1 MSRLIDRFGAVAASE
16 RADAVSLFES
26 WKGDP
31 PTSDAMTDFKSFVNE
46 GYFGHGLV
54 YSLVGIRARLL
65 SEVEFRFK
73 NGDGELTSRPK
84 ELAKPGNMIFQ
95 MEQDG
100 SLAGNA
106 YLLKTPDGL
115 QRLNPGKMQ
124 VVSDGGRWVAG
135 YFYWKDG
142 INNGRP
148 KFFEADE
155 VAHWAPVPD
164 PLRPFMGMSWLTPV
178 ASEILGDAEME
189 SHRRKFFANAA
200 TPNMIVKIMQLLT
213 PEARKTVE
221 DAVARK
227 YTGENAYKTMVID
240 AGADVQIV
248 GSNFKDMSFVDL
260 QAAGELR
267 LCQAAGVPPQ
277 LAATALGL
285 NASTFTNS
293 VQSFRFWA
301 DGTIRPLWRSMANA
315 LETVVDV
322 PPGETLWYDDS
333 KVPALQQ
340 DAKDAAEILD
350 FNARTIT
357 ALGRGGWTPES
368 SRDAVDAGNLA
379 LLDHTGLV
387 PTTLQTEDDL
397 LDSDADDAGDED
409 ASPNDA
415 LEDV

>member
-1 MSRLIDRFGAVAASE
+1 MRLIDRFSAGAMGE

-31 PTSDAMTDFKSFVNE
+31 PTSDAMSDFDSYVNE
-46 GYFGHGLV
+46 AYLSHGLV
-54 YSLVGIRARLL
+54 FALIGARARLL
-65 SEVEFRFK
+65 SEVDFRFRRDDDDVLFSSPALAQLK
-73 NGDGELTSRPK
+73 RPGDMVFR
-84 ELAKPGNMIFQ
+84 
-95 MEQDG
+95 MEQDA

-106 YLLKTPDGL
+106 YQLRTSEGL

-124 VVSDGGRWVAG
+124 VVSDGGKWIAG

-142 INNGRP
+142 IGMGNP
-148 KFFEADE
+148 VFFEADD

-178 ASEILGDAEME
+178 ASEILGDGEME
-189 SHRRKFFANAA
+189 AHRRTFFANAA
-200 TPNMIVKIMQLLT
+200 VPNMIVKVMQLLT
-213 PEARKTVE
+213 PDARKQVE
-221 DAVARK
+221 DAVAKK
-227 YTGENAYKTMVID
+227 YSGENAYKTMVID
-240 AGADVQIV
+240 QGADVQVV
-248 GSNFKDMSFVDL
+248 GSSFNDMQFVDL

-277 LAATALGL
+277 LVATALGL

-293 VQSFRFWA
+293 VQSFRFFA
-301 DGTIRPLWRSMANA
+301 DGTIRPLWRSMAAA

-322 PPGETLWYDDS
+322 PPGVSLWYDDS
-333 KVPALQQ
+333 AVPALQQ

-368 SRDAVDAGNLA
+368 SRDAIAAGNLG
-379 LLDHTGLV
+379 LLEHSGLI

-397 LDSDADDAGDED
+397 LDEGDDASDED
-409 ASPNDA
+409 ATPNDVV
-415 LEDV
+415 E